1 MDKLKKPAPSKED
14 IGLENIDPLDID
26 VLLEKLEISF
36 HIKFDSPEL
45 KQVITFGDLCDLIV
59 NKVEGGNTNDCTTQ
73 QAFYKIRKAIVE
85 VGQYDKEALKIN
97 TNLEELFPRKQRR
110 QQVKKFENILGI
122 KTEILQ
128 TKGWLVLS
136 LLLAFL
142 VSFVVLFFSW
152 RIGFGGMVLSFI
164 GIYISYKL
172 GKELNLKT
180 VGQLAKKI
188 SREHYNKVRRNPT
201 TINQVEIIQK
211 VKELFKEDLDLEDKA
226 LTKEARFF

>member
-1 MDKLKKPAPSKED
+1 MDKLKKPDPSET

-59 NKVEGGNTNDCTTQ
+59 NKVEGSHTNDCTTQ

-85 VGQYDKEALKIN
+85 AGQYDKEALKTN

-110 QQVKKFENILGI
+110 QQVKKFESILGI

-128 TKGWLVLS
+128 TSGWLVLT

-142 VSFVVLFFSW
+142 TSFVVLFFSW
-152 RIGFGGMVLSFI
+152 QIGFGGMVLSLI
-164 GIYISYKL
+164 GIYISNKL
-172 GKELNLKT
+172 GKELHLKT

-188 SREHYNKVRRNPT
+188 SKEHYNKVRRNPT
-201 TINQVEIIQK
+201 TINQMEIIQK
-211 VKELFKEDLDLEDKA
+211 IKELFKEDLDLEDKA